1 VLLHPECHSGDLSTR
16 VHADN
21 VRRVRVLCL
30 GEAIVDLICERRVS
44 SAEEIDELV
53 PHFGGAVANVAV
65 VAAQRGADVALAG
78 GAGADELGHWLR
90 ARLASAGVGL
100 DWFELVEGIPTPV
113 ALVLTDPEGEP
124 RFRVYG
130 DGIAAT
136 LTAVAPVLEEAVGA
150 CDAVFLGS
158 NTLVGEPERELS
170 LRARR
175 LALSQGKAFLYDPNL
190 RINRWSSP
198 HAAAET
204 SVQLVP
210 GSLLTRLN
218 RAEAELLTGEPDPER
233 AAQALLDRG
242 ARNVVVT
249 LGAEGA
255 LLRGEVSAEAS
266 MAAQEIV
273 STVGAGDALMGV
285 LVAAL
290 AHGELAPSA
299 LAEALP
305 EAVAEGA
312 RAVARWGATTA

>member
-1 VLLHPECHSGDLSTR
+1 
-16 VHADN
+16 
-21 VRRVRVLCL
+21 VRVLCL

-44 SAEEIDELV
+44 SAEEIDSLV

-65 VAAQRGADVALAG
+65 TAAQAGADVALAG
-78 GAGADELGHWLR
+78 GAGDDELGQWLR
-90 ARLASAGVGL
+90 ARLLKARVAL
-100 DWFELVEGIPTPV
+100 DWFALVPEIPTPV
-113 ALVLTDPEGEP
+113 ALVLTDTEGEP

-136 LTAVAPVLEEAVGA
+136 LAAVEPVLEAAVTA

-190 RINRWSSP
+190 RLNRWSSP

-218 RAEAELLTGEPDPER
+218 VAEAELLTGEPDPER

-249 LGAEGA
+249 LGAGGA
-255 LLRGEVSAEAS
+255 LLRGEVSADAAAVAS
-266 MAAQEIV
+266 EVV

-285 LVAAL
+285 LIAAL
-290 AHGELAPSA
+290 ARAQLDPGVLVD
-299 LAEALP
+299 ALP